1 MSIDDQMT
9 VDERRKYLRKMQKRY
24 QKASRRERSGLLDEM
39 EAVLGQHRKSLIR
52 HMNGSLERKVRRRQ
66 RGRSYGADV
75 DDALRVI
82 AESVDYICAE
92 RLTPSLCWLAKH
104 LAAHGELRA
113 TPRLLDQLERISVS
127 TVKRIMARILQD
139 VPRLPRR
146 GPRRAN
152 RLTWNIP
159 MKRIP
164 WDEKEPGHFETDLVH
179 HSGPSAS
186 GEYVCTTQLVDVA
199 TGWSERVAVL
209 GRGYLVM
216 SDAFQ
221 RIDDRLPFPILE
233 IHPDNGSEFFNHH
246 MLRFWEYLI
255 PDADLSRS
263 RPYHKKDNRMVEQ
276 KNSTLV
282 RAYLG
287 NERLDTVAQTLALN
301 QLYDKMWLFYNFF
314 QPVMRLA
321 EKEWIQDEGQSP
333 RLKCCYDEAR
343 TPFDRLCHTS
353 AISEERRAEL
363 EKLRKETNPRQ
374 LRQEIYDLITYIFS
388 LPSAVPG
395 TTEDVYLTL
404 SAQTERDHA
413 MGCPLVEQTERK
425 NKDPERGRTG
435 PVTFSFDRT
444 ITAR

>member
-24 QKASRRERSGLLDEM
+24 HEASRDERSRLLDEM

-52 HMNGSLERKVRRRQ
+52 HMNGSLERKPRRQQ
-66 RGRSYGADV
+66 RGRTYGPEV

-82 AESVDYICAE
+82 AESLDYICAE
-92 RLTPSLCWLAKH
+92 RLTPNLAPLATH
-104 LAAHGELRA
+104 LAAHGELRL
-113 TPRLLDQLERISVS
+113 TPHLLDQLQCISVS
-127 TVKRIMARILQD
+127 TVKRILARILQD
-139 VPRLPRR
+139 VPRLPRK

-152 RLTWNIP
+152 SQTRDIP
-159 MKRIP
+159 MTRIP
-164 WDEKEPGHFETDLVH
+164 WNEKEPGHFEADLVH

-216 SDAFQ
+216 SNAFQ

-233 IHPDNGSEFFNHH
+233 IHPDNGSEFFNQH
-246 MLRFWEYLI
+246 MIRFWKDI
-255 PDADLSRS
+255 FPGVHLSRS
-263 RPYHKKDNRMVEQ
+263 RPYHKKDNRIVEQ

-301 QLYDKMWLFYNFF
+301 QLYDKMWLYYNFF

-321 EKEWIQDEGQSP
+321 EKEWIQEEGQAP
-333 RLKCCYDEAR
+333 RLKRRYDKAR
-343 TPFDRLCHTS
+343 TPFDRLCATS
-353 AISEERRAEL
+353 AISEQRRAKL
-363 EKLRKETNPRQ
+363 EALRNETNPRQ
-374 LRQEIYDLITYIFS
+374 LCQEIYDLIDYIFT
-388 LPSAVPG
+388 LPGAIPG
-395 TTEDVYLTL
+395 TTEDVRLTL
-404 SAQTERDHA
+404 STQTVRDHD
-413 MGCPLVEQTERK
+413 K
-425 NKDPERGRTG
+425 H
-435 PVTFSFDRT
+435 
-444 ITAR
+444 